1 MCAEILKRT
10 MDQPIEDIDEI
21 EAIEIELLL
30 QGIYRRYGY
39 DFRNYASASIRRRI
53 LNFAK
58 NEQMTTISAVQERVL
73 HDPVAMDRFVLSL
86 TVNVTAMFRDPQFFQ
101 MIRTKVVPLLKTY
114 PLIRIWDAGCCT
126 GEEAYSMAIILQ
138 EEGIYDKCRIYATD
152 MNESV
157 LRKAKTGIFHL
168 SHMKEY
174 TDNYIQAGGK
184 QSFSQYYTAKYDHA
198 ILQQSLR
205 KNIVFAQ
212 HNLVTDRSFN
222 EFNLVMLRNVLIYF
236 NEELRQ
242 KVLGLVHESLMP
254 FGVLALGK
262 RETLR
267 FIAHEREYEELDG
280 QEKLFRRT
288 A

>member
-1 MCAEILKRT
+1 LRDMQK
-10 MDQPIEDIDEI
+10 IEEIDEI

-39 DFRNYASASIRRRI
+39 DFRNYAAASIRRRI

-58 NEQMTTISAVQERVL
+58 NEQLPTITSVQERVL
-73 HDPVAMDRFVLSL
+73 HDAAAMDRFVLSL
-86 TVNVTAMFRDPQFFQ
+86 TVNVTAMFRDPAFFH
-101 MIRTKVVPLLKTY
+101 MLRTKVVPLLKTY

-152 MNESV
+152 MNEAV

-184 QSFSQYYTAKYDHA
+184 ASFSQYYTAKYDHA
-198 ILQQSLR
+198 ILQQTLR
-205 KNIVFAQ
+205 KNIAFAQ

-236 NEELRQ
+236 NEDLRQ
-242 KVLGLVHESLMP
+242 KVLGLVHDSLMP

-267 FIAHEREYEELDG
+267 FIEHERDYETLDS

>member
-1 MCAEILKRT
+1 
-10 MDQPIEDIDEI
+10 MDRIEQIDEI

-30 QGIYRRYGY
+30 RGIYQRYGY

-58 NEQMTTISAVQERVL
+58 NEGLLTISSVQEKVL
-73 HDPVAMDRFVLSL
+73 HDANTMDRFVLSL
-86 TVNVTAMFRDPQFFQ
+86 TVSVTAMFRDPEFFLE
-101 MIRTKVVPLLKTY
+101 IRRNVVPLLKTY

-168 SHMKEY
+168 SHMKAY
-174 TDNYIQAGGK
+174 TDNYIQSGGTK
-184 QSFSQYYTAKYDHA
+184 SFSEYYTAKYDHA
-198 ILQQSLR
+198 ILQHSLR

-212 HNLVTDRSFN
+212 HNLVSDRSFN

-236 NEELRQ
+236 NEDLRL
-242 KVLGLVHESLMP
+242 KVLKLVHDSLMP
-254 FGVLALGK
+254 FGLLALGK

-267 FIAHEREYEELDG
+267 FATHEASYEELDAV
-280 QEKLFRRT
+280 EKIYRRT

>member
-1 MCAEILKRT
+1 MQR
-10 MDQPIEDIDEI
+10 IEEIDEI

-39 DFRNYASASIRRRI
+39 DFRNYAAASIRRRI

-58 NEQMTTISAVQERVL
+58 NEQLMTITAVQERVL
-73 HDPVAMDRFVLSL
+73 HDPAAMDRFVLSL
-86 TVNVTAMFRDPQFFQ
+86 TVNVTAMFRDPAFFY
-101 MIRTKVVPLLKTY
+101 MLRTKVVPLLKTY
-114 PLIRIWDAGCCT
+114 PLVRIWDAGCCT

-138 EEGIYDKCRIYATD
+138 EEGLYDKCRIYATD
-152 MNESV
+152 MNEAV

-174 TDNYIQAGGK
+174 TDNYIQSGGK
-184 QSFSQYYTAKYDHA
+184 ASFSEYYTAKYDHA

-236 NEELRQ
+236 NEDLRQ
-242 KVLGLVHESLMP
+242 KVLGLVHDSLMP

-267 FIAHEREYEELDG
+267 FVEHERDYETLDS

>member
-1 MCAEILKRT
+1 MQR
-10 MDQPIEDIDEI
+10 IEEIDEI

-39 DFRNYASASIRRRI
+39 DFRNYAAASIRRRI

-58 NEQMTTISAVQERVL
+58 NEQLATITSVQERVL

-86 TVNVTAMFRDPQFFQ
+86 TVNVTAMFRDPAFFY
-101 MIRTKVVPLLKTY
+101 MLRTKVVPLLKTY
-114 PLIRIWDAGCCT
+114 PLVRIWDAGCCT

-138 EEGIYDKCRIYATD
+138 EEGLYDKCRIYATD
-152 MNESV
+152 MNEAV

-174 TDNYIQAGGK
+174 TDNYIQSGGK
-184 QSFSQYYTAKYDHA
+184 ASFSEYYTAKYDHA

-236 NEELRQ
+236 NEDLRQ
-242 KVLGLVHESLMP
+242 KVLGLVHDSLMP

-267 FIAHEREYEELDG
+267 FVDHEREYETLDS

>member
-1 MCAEILKRT
+1 
-10 MDQPIEDIDEI
+10 MDALEQIDEI

-30 QGIYRRYGY
+30 RGIYQRYGY

-58 NEQMTTISAVQERVL
+58 NEGLPTISSVQEKVL
-73 HDPVAMDRFVLSL
+73 HDSVTMDRFVLSL
-86 TVNVTAMFRDPQFFQ
+86 TVNVTAMFRDPEFFRA
-101 MIRTKVVPLLKTY
+101 IRRNVVPLLKTY

-126 GEEAYSMAIILQ
+126 GEEAYSMAIMLH

-174 TDNYIQAGGK
+174 TDNYIQAGGTK
-184 QSFSQYYTAKYDHA
+184 AFSEYYTAKYDHA

-212 HNLVTDRSFN
+212 HNLVSDRSFN

-236 NEELRQ
+236 NEDLRL
-242 KVLGLVHESLMP
+242 KVLKLVHDSLMP
-254 FGVLALGK
+254 FGFLALGK

-267 FIAHEREYEELDG
+267 FATHESSYEELDAL
-280 QEKLFRRT
+280 EKNLPQDGMT
-288 A
+288 